1 MRTDFPAHTLRLSAL
16 ALALL
21 MTGCALTPTYRQ
33 PAVATPAA
41 AQVLTP
47 ERVFESPDLSGP
59 RARGV
64 KLAPD
69 GSAVTYLKV
78 SPTDLNVTDLWIAD
92 VKGGAP
98 RRLIEGAKLIPK
110 GRTLSEAEKARRER
124 AGVQTHGVVDYD
136 WDERGRAILV
146 PVEGDLWLYD
156 RAAGAVT
163 QLTDT
168 AADEI
173 DAKVSPKGGYVSFV
187 RDDDLYVQP
196 LGAGARGG
204 GPERALCLYSADL
217 IDALVRE
224 GHPVT
229 PGALGENV
237 TIRGLDWSTVL
248 PGCELLLGD
257 VHVAVTRF
265 TVPCTKIRDAFS
277 DKDFTRIS
285 AQLHPGWSRVYVRVL
300 REGSLHVGDPVSL
313 VRPSIAD

>member
-1 MRTDFPAHTLRLSAL
+1 MTARIIQLS
-16 ALALL
+16 
-21 MTGCALTPTYRQ
+21 R
-33 PAVATPAA
+33 
-41 AQVLTP
+41 
-47 ERVFESPDLSGP
+47 SPG
-59 RARGV
+59 GV
-64 KLAPD
+64 PKLPVD
-69 GSAVTYLKV
+69 
-78 SPTDLNVTDLWIAD
+78 
-92 VKGGAP
+92 
-98 RRLIEGAKLIPK
+98 
-110 GRTLSEAEKARRER
+110 EAEI
-124 AGVQTHGVVDYD
+124 T
-136 WDERGRAILV
+136 
-146 PVEGDLWLYD
+146 
-156 RAAGAVT
+156 AAGM
-163 QLTDT
+163 
-168 AADEI
+168 
-173 DAKVSPKGGYVSFV
+173 
-187 RDDDLYVQP
+187 
-196 LGAGARGG
+196 AGDSQNDRLHHG